1 MEHSRCVVA
10 ASPHSVVAV
19 SAVHTRPTF
28 DAGIAAETSFTMTL
42 CYAIDL
48 GYTVVVFLKSKADG
62 KGMNECQS

>member
-42 CYAIDL
+42 CYVIDL
-48 GYTVVVFLKSKADG
+48 DCTAFWISKAEG
-62 KGMNECQS
+62 KSMNKYQS

>member
-1 MEHSRCVVA
+1 MVA

-19 SAVHTRPTF
+19 LAVHTRPTF

-48 GYTVVVFLKSKADG
+48 DYTVVVFFDK
-62 KGMNECQS
+62 QS